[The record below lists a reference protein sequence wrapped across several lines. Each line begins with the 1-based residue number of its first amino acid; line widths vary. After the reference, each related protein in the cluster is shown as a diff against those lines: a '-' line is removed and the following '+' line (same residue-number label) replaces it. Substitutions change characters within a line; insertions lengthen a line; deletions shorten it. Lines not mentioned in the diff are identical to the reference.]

1 MLVKNSMNN
10 AGGKAAKFYLN
21 THGSRIL
28 ETNLKSFHVSV
39 SSSTISKDKKKKI
52 HTTKKTWSLTLSIV
66 QLLCEDLKLYKN

>member
-1 MLVKNSMNN
+1 MLVKNCMNN

-39 SSSTISKDKKKKI
+39 SSSTINKTRRKKDPHDKKNRVSD
-52 HTTKKTWSLTLSIV
+52 TPV
-66 QLLCEDLKLYKN
+66 